1 MRASRLTQTRA
12 RRLRKQLSPPEILLW
27 TRLRARDPGKP
38 NFRRQHP
45 IGPYIADFFCAE
57 ARLVVEVDGG
67 GHNDP
72 DQIAHDERR
81 DQYMTMLGYR
91 ILRINAADVMRDAD
105 DIADGVVRSAIGV
118 IQGEI

>member
-1 MRASRLTQTRA
+1 
-12 RRLRKQLSPPEILLW
+12 LRKQLSPPEILLW

-45 IGPYIADFFCAE
+45 IGPYIADFYCAE
-57 ARLVVEVDGG
+57 ARLVVEIDGG
-67 GHNDP
+67 GHNAP

-81 DQYMTMLGYR
+81 DRYMSALEYR
-91 ILRINAADVMRDAD
+91 VLRINAADVMRDAD
-105 DIADGVVRSAIGV
+105 EVADGLVRSAIGI